1 MPTEPGILG
10 AMKGKKSGE
19 TIAII
24 GAGRLG
30 SSLARSLDEARYQ
43 ITEIVCRQNPRSL
56 AKAARLAREVKARVS
71 FVRRAALDADVIWFC
86 VPDSEIAAVAAT
98 LTGRDLL
105 SKIALH
111 PSGVLSSDVL
121 QCLRERGAY
130 VASVHPL
137 MTFVDGSQP
146 ALEGVPFAI
155 EGDAA
160 AERVARGIVKK
171 LGGRAFKIRSHEKD
185 AYHAFATMVCPL
197 LISLLATSEN
207 VAAVAG
213 MSAREARRRM
223 LPIVRQ
229 TLVNYEQLGAVT
241 SFSGPIVRG
250 DVATIERHLKALNKT
265 PEGKRVYSAL
275 AAAALKF
282 LPSGNSKAIA
292 RLVGAPSRTN
302 RRKQKLSR

>member
-1 MPTEPGILG
+1 MPAEPDILG
-10 AMKGKKSGE
+10 AKKGKKRVP

-30 SSLARSLDEARYQ
+30 TSLARKLAEAGYK
-43 ITEIVCRQNPRSL
+43 ISEIVCRQNRHSL
-56 AKAARLAREVKARVS
+56 AKAARLARAVNARVS
-71 FVRRAALDADVIWFC
+71 SVRHATLDADVIWFC
-86 VPDSEIAAVAAT
+86 VPDSAIAAVATELA
-98 LTGRDLL
+98 GRDWL
-105 SKIALH
+105 SRIALH
-111 PSGVLSSDVL
+111 PSGVLSGDVL

-137 MTFVDGSQP
+137 MTFVAGSQP
-146 ALEGVPFAI
+146 SLADVPFAI

-171 LGGRAFKIRSHEKD
+171 LGGRAFRIRQQEKV

-207 VAAVAG
+207 VAALAG

-229 TLVNYEQLGAVT
+229 TLANYEQLGAAAA
-241 SFSGPIVRG
+241 FSGPIVRG
-250 DVATIERHLKALNKT
+250 DAATIERHLRALNKT

-292 RLVGAPSRTN
+292 RVFGAQLRTK
-302 RRKQKLSR
+302 RRR

>member
-1 MPTEPGILG
+1 MPAEPGILG
-10 AMKGKKSGE
+10 AMKGKKRE
-19 TIAII
+19 PTIAII

-30 SSLARSLDEARYQ
+30 RSLAHSLAGAGYR
-43 ITEIVCRQNPRSL
+43 IGEIVCRGNSRSRV
-56 AKAARLAREVKARVS
+56 KASRLAREVNARVS
-71 FVRRAALDADVIWFC
+71 SVRRMTLDADVVWFC
-86 VPDSEIAAVAAT
+86 VPDSEITAVAAS
-98 LTGRDLL
+98 LAGSDWRN
-105 SKIALH
+105 KIALH
-111 PSGVLSSDVL
+111 PSGVLPSDAL
-121 QCLRERGAY
+121 QSLRKRGAQ

-146 ALEGVPFAI
+146 SLEGVPFAV
-155 EGDAA
+155 EGDDA
-160 AERVARGIVKK
+160 AERVARGIMKK
-171 LGGRAFKIRSHEKD
+171 LGGRAFSIRPQEKV
-185 AYHAFATMVCPL
+185 AYHAFATLVCPL

-213 MSAREARRRM
+213 TSAREARRRM

-229 TLVNYEQLGAVT
+229 TLANYERLGPAA

-250 DVATIERHLKALNKT
+250 DMATIEQHLRVLNKA

-292 RLVGAPSRTN
+292 RLLGISSRTKG
-302 RRKQKLSR
+302 RRQKSSR